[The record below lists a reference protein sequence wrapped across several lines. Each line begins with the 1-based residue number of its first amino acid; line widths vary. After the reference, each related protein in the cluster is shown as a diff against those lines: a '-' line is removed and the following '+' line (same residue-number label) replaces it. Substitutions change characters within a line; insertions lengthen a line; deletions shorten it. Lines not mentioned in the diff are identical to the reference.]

1 MTDPLRPTLPVHE
14 LRIGLYIH
22 LDLGW
27 MDHPFPLSSFK
38 ITSQKQIDIIRSLGL
53 QSIAYSPE
61 RSDPVAPPP
70 CGSTDETAKV
80 MPSEQADDPTAPV
93 IGEGSA
99 ALAAQRQAQAVC
111 EKQYL
116 ESARTIK
123 GVFDQIN
130 HAPGVAADACKRLTR
145 DMVNQLDG
153 HAESALRLLAEGHGD
168 RNTLHAINVTVLSL
182 LLGKA
187 MGLSTEAMESL
198 GQAALLHDVGKLELP
213 DRVRNRD
220 ENFTAAHFKLYQEHV
235 AQGVTKA
242 RQLGLDSM
250 TLLTISQHHE
260 MADGS
265 GFPVG
270 LKAEKITP
278 TAHILG
284 LINRYDGLCNPP
296 NPLKSL
302 TPHEALSLMFATMKE
317 RFERQTL
324 NAFIR
329 MMGVYPPGSVVQLND
344 ERYALVVSVNASRP
358 LKPRVL
364 VYDRLVASED
374 AMLMDLQ
381 DDRSLGIQRSLRPD
395 QLPRQALA
403 YLSPRQRICYYFERA
418 VSTVGTSE
426 GVA

>member
-1 MTDPLRPTLPVHE
+1 MTDPVRQILPVSE

-38 ITSQKQIDIIRSLGL
+38 ITSEEQIEIIRRLGL
-53 QSIAYSPE
+53 QSVAYSPE
-61 RSDPVAPPP
+61 RSDPPP
-70 CGSTDETAKV
+70 ETTTGFIEATTNV
-80 MPSEQADDPTAPV
+80 PPSEANHDLPV
-93 IGEGSA
+93 IDARA
-99 ALAAQRQAQAVC
+99 ATLAAQQQAQLHC

-116 ESARTIK
+116 ESARAIK
-123 GVFDQIN
+123 GVFDQVN
-130 HAPGVAADACKRLTR
+130 HAPEIAADACKRLTR
-145 DMVNQLDG
+145 DMVTQLEG

-168 RNTLHAINVTVLSL
+168 RNTLHALNVTVLSL

-187 MGLSTEAMESL
+187 MGLSVEAMESL

-220 ENFTAAHFKLYQEHV
+220 EHFTAAHFKLYQEHV

-284 LINRYDGLCNPP
+284 LTNRYDGLCNPP

-329 MMGVYPPGSVVQLND
+329 MMGVYPPGSVVQLKD

-364 VYDRLVASED
+364 VYDRLIASQD
-374 AMLMDLQ
+374 AILLDLQ
-381 DDRSLGIQRSLRPD
+381 DAPSLGIQRSLRPD

-418 VSTVGTSE
+418 VCAVGTSE
-426 GVA
+426 SVT